1 MVQVNRLTK
10 TNFVCKMLPAL
21 AFLLSWAV
29 SLGGFWQL
37 MLNYQVD
44 PEKQE
49 EGDSGNNEP
58 SIFTTLEKRY
68 FFTHYYI
75 GLFMRP
81 VLLLTGFLHLCTCR
95 ACSLTGPYSTTFG
108 VSYFMIEG
116 HIAYTIVQT
125 ILDRKDDPDTVRVY
139 LGLSLILTGVIA
151 QAISWVAIMTISHPV
166 QRVQAE
172 RDKHK
177 RPNRKEKKTLSP
189 DLARKLV
196 IAFTLLS
203 AVTWL
208 PLASR
213 IHVKFN
219 DHNEIYVLGVFA
231 VGPTLFLLALLHAG
245 CSEWMR
251 VPTHTLSMLYVML
264 VGTGAFKY
272 YYTYKSGIYHRV
284 MLAASIVNL
293 FFWGIALGFS
303 QFYRGAHPP
312 QD

>member
-10 TNFVCKMLPAL
+10 TNFICKMLPAL

-139 LGLSLILTGVIA
+139 LGLSLADTDWGDSTGHQLGSYHDGKSPSTKSA
-151 QAISWVAIMTISHPV
+151 GRTGQTRETEPQREENTITRSCQEASHSL
-166 QRVQAE
+166 
-172 RDKHK
+172 H
-177 RPNRKEKKTLSP
+177 
-189 DLARKLV
+189 
-196 IAFTLLS
+196 
-203 AVTWL
+203 
-208 PLASR
+208 
-213 IHVKFN
+213 
-219 DHNEIYVLGVFA
+219 
-231 VGPTLFLLALLHAG
+231 PTL
-245 CSEWMR
+245 CS
-251 VPTHTLSMLYVML
+251 H
-264 VGTGAFKY
+264 
-272 YYTYKSGIYHRV
+272 
-284 MLAASIVNL
+284 LAA
-293 FFWGIALGFS
+293 ACFS
-303 QFYRGAHPP
+303 HTCKVQ
-312 QD
+312 